1 MTYVYSF
8 VFCGFLCLLGQLILD
23 NTKLSPG
30 HITSLFVVSGSFL
43 DIFNIYDMLIKKI
56 GGGAL
61 IPITSFGH
69 SLIHASLADA
79 KNDGFFGLLI
89 GMFDITS
96 SGICASIIISFFFAL
111 VFRPK
116 E

>member
-1 MTYVYSF
+1 MTYIYSF
-8 VFCGFLCLLGQLILD
+8 LFCGFLCMLGQLILD

-43 DIFNIYDMLIKKI
+43 DIFSIYDKLIQKI

-69 SLIHASLADA
+69 SLIHASLEDT

-96 SGICASIIISFFFAL
+96 SGICASIIISFFLAL
-111 VFRPK
+111 IFRPK
-116 E
+116 S